1 MKICLI
7 GDLHLG
13 IRSNSLEFHSYFERF
28 FTQVFFPYLK
38 EHNIKTI
45 FQFGDLFD
53 SRKSINLQTL
63 YLSKKYFF
71 DELEKNSLSLH
82 CLIGN
87 HCTFFKNSN
96 EINSPSLLLS
106 NYENIFIYQDFTN
119 LNFAGLSVDIV
130 PWICDDNRR
139 DFLKQIRNSKA
150 KYCFGH
156 FEIAGGKFD
165 ALNVC
170 HDGLSLKELKNYEQV
185 FSGHFHTA
193 SIYGNVKYLGTPY
206 QLTWIDYGDIKGFYI
221 FDTETKNLEFIQN
234 PLNMFYKI
242 IYDDKIQDFDYW
254 NNQSLDHIKN
264 CYIKLLVINKNNFHL
279 FDVVEEKINS
289 VGVLDLS
296 IVENLLEVCDRGSDV
311 VIEESTNTLELLHN
325 YIESQELT
333 IDINKNKLKSLMTEI
348 YTESLNIEKV
358 D

>member
-1 MKICLI
+1 MKICFI
-7 GDLHLG
+7 GDLHFG
-13 IRSNSLEFHSYFERF
+13 TRANSLEFHKYFDRF
-28 FTQVFFPYLK
+28 FTDIFFPYLK

-53 SRKSINLQTL
+53 SEKNINFNTL
-63 YLSKKYFF
+63 YHANKYFF
-71 DELEKNSLSLH
+71 DILENNSIQLH

-87 HCTFFKNSN
+87 HCSYFKNS
-96 EINSPSLLLS
+96 IKVNSPNLLL
-106 NYENIFIYQDFTN
+106 NKHENIFIYQDFTTV
-119 LNFAGLSVDIV
+119 NFPGISFDVV
-130 PWICDDNRR
+130 PWICDDNRHTILR
-139 DFLKQIRNSKA
+139 KIRSSKE
-150 KYCFGH
+150 KYCLGH

-165 ALNVC
+165 SLNVC
-170 HDGLSLKELKNYEQV
+170 HEGLSLKELKNYEQV
-185 FSGHFHTA
+185 FSGHFHTS

-221 FDTETKNLEFIQN
+221 FDTETKELEFIQN
-234 PLNMFYKI
+234 PLNMFYKL

-264 CYIKLLVINKNNFHL
+264 CYVKLLVVNKNNFHL

-296 IVENLLEVCDRGSDV
+296 IVENLLEACDRGSDV

-325 YIESQELT
+325 YIESQELN
-333 IDINKNKLKSLMTEI
+333 IDINKHKLKSLMTEI

>member
-139 DFLKQIRNSKA
+139 DFLKQIRTSNA

-165 ALNVC
+165 AINIC
-170 HDGLSLKELKNYEQV
+170 HEGLSLKELKKYEQV
-185 FSGHFHTA
+185 YSGHFHTA
-193 SIYGNVKYLGTPY
+193 SNYGNVKYLGTPY
-206 QLTWIDYGDIKGFYI
+206 QLTWIDYDDIKGFYI
-221 FDTETKNLEFIQN
+221 FDTDTKELEFIEN
-234 PLNMFYKI
+234 PLKI
-242 IYDDKIQDFDYW
+242 FAKIQYDDTEQDFDYW
-254 NNQSLDHIKN
+254 NSKDLNFLKD
-264 CYIKLLVINKNNFHL
+264 CYVKMLVLNKTNSYL
-279 FDVVEEKINS
+279 FDLAVERINS
-289 VGVLDLS
+289 VGVLDMS
-296 IVENLLEVCDRGSDV
+296 IVENLLEMNNRGNDF
-311 VIEESTNTLELLHN
+311 VIEQSKNTLELLHN
-325 YIESQELT
+325 YIDTQELNVDT
-333 IDINKNKLKSLMTEI
+333 GKLKNLMQEI
-348 YTESLNIEKV
+348 YIESLNMNKV
-358 D
+358 E